1 MLDVINGYG
10 NNLKYNNLLIK
21 KFKKKSVHSELCHIS
36 HKETIEKQ
44 KTKLEYI
51 SILSKETFLI

>member
-44 KTKLEYI
+44 KTTTRI
-51 SILSKETFLI
+51 